1 MCFVH
6 ALPSLVLEGFAG
18 LCQLQKLAL
27 GTGMQIAV
35 LPIHNDFLLSFHGLL
50 PILHGLLPILHE
62 LLTGAGAC
70 PGVYGL

>member
-1 MCFVH
+1 MRFVH
-6 ALPSLVLEGFAG
+6 ALLFLVIEFSAD